1 MNERRQECRVTPLG
15 KVRRPQH
22 QKCRHRAVSVSVAKA
37 IQIAHK
43 YKHFCCVLY
52 EPTHRS
58 SSLNYRRCTAMHYI
72 FPFKATV
79 LFVVSKLAQYSYRPL
94 ISRKAYGC
102 VYDQYRW
109 IVQRLRVAN
118 GKIDWAPHVTCRNLC
133 IRCRVSRRESE
144 SRTLRNWW
152 LIANASWRVCLWHT
166 KHRFLSSAHLHKIQT
181 AELKSSIIELVICP
195 VFLSHIAGPL
205 CFMWMGPFTFCWR
218 FLRRS
223 MKLKGVVV
231 KK

>member
-1 MNERRQECRVTPLG
+1 MLCCARIDKVCSCVNVDASSQVYWCRTTVNLRRFIVMNERRQACRVTPLG

-102 VYDQYRW
+102 VYDQYR
-109 IVQRLRVAN
+109 
-118 GKIDWAPHVTCRNLC
+118 
-133 IRCRVSRRESE
+133 
-144 SRTLRNWW
+144 
-152 LIANASWRVCLWHT
+152 
-166 KHRFLSSAHLHKIQT
+166 
-181 AELKSSIIELVICP
+181 
-195 VFLSHIAGPL
+195 
-205 CFMWMGPFTFCWR
+205 
-218 FLRRS
+218 
-223 MKLKGVVV
+223 
-231 KK
+231 